1 LVDVG
6 GGRRGRRRLVIGR
19 LRRVFS
25 SALGRG
31 NAPAAEL
38 SDAASATRSGADEP
52 ARRIEAARR
61 RLKATIP
68 PPED

>member
-1 LVDVG
+1 
-6 GGRRGRRRLVIGR
+6 VIGR

-38 SDAASATRSGADEP
+38 SDSGGPTRRGVVEEP
-52 ARRIEAARR
+52 AQRIEAARR

>member
-1 LVDVG
+1 
-6 GGRRGRRRLVIGR
+6 
-19 LRRVFS
+19 VFS

-31 NAPAAEL
+31 NAPATEMP
-38 SDAASATRSGADEP
+38 DSATATRGGAEDP